1 MAEPYKQSVEEPE
14 KSTKKMRLN
23 GAFLSESRYLIHYKA
38 TLFDLDGV
46 HALQASWQL
55 VTPAT
60 PLSLIVS

>member
-23 GAFLSESRYLIHYKA
+23 GAFLSESRYLIRCKA
-38 TLFDLDGV
+38 VLFDLDSV
-46 HALQASWQL
+46 YTLQASWQFI
-55 VTPAT
+55 TPAT